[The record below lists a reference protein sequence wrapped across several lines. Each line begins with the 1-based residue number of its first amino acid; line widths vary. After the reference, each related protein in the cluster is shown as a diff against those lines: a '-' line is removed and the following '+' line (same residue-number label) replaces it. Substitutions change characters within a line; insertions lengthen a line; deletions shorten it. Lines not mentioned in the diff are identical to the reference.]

1 MSVRKSSHGTIFL
14 IVASGSPRAL
24 IASSLR
30 STSKKPFCPMT
41 RSLHPPMTACGHR
54 VRFVATWREEFFE
67 VPNCDHLIRGLR
79 YDVGRAPVPIG
90 HSQLVCPFHS
100 VGNAF
105 YISLQLQATRRSPV
119 AGVRR
124 RGSVDHAELP
134 LHEQIVGSPPNFGN
148 PLHPII

>member
-14 IVASGSPRAL
+14 IVSSGSPRAL

-67 VPNCDHLIRGLR
+67 VPSCLIQRT
-79 YDVGRAPVPIG
+79 P
-90 HSQLVCPFHS
+90 
-100 VGNAF
+100 
-105 YISLQLQATRRSPV
+105 ATTVFRPV
-119 AGVRR
+119 AEVVYEREFNTAETFSVLAGEIWKVSDDLSFDFGVREAWVN
-124 RGSVDHAELP
+124 G
-134 LHEQIVGSPPNFGN
+134 
-148 PLHPII
+148 HPVTEMTISAKAVIG

>member
-14 IVASGSPRAL
+14 IVSSGSPRAL

-67 VPNCDHLIRGLR
+67 VPRTFSLPFGRIRT
-79 YDVGRAPVPIG
+79 GRRNRLARDRW
-90 HSQLVCPFHS
+90 QALEQALADFAAAAL
-100 VGNAF
+100 AF
-105 YISLQLQATRRSPV
+105 
-119 AGVRR
+119 
-124 RGSVDHAELP
+124 
-134 LHEQIVGSPPNFGN
+134 EQD
-148 PLHPII
+148 

>member
-14 IVASGSPRAL
+14 IVSSGSPRAL

-67 VPNCDHLIRGLR
+67 VPICRKQPRARASSPVRSRRPESARFRCVYVDCDHDDR
-79 YDVGRAPVPIG
+79 
-90 HSQLVCPFHS
+90 
-100 VGNAF
+100 
-105 YISLQLQATRRSPV
+105 
-119 AGVRR
+119 
-124 RGSVDHAELP
+124 HAEPQTDADRMHDAIGDDFSAIVIPADLP
-134 LHEQIVGSPPNFGN
+134 RTYVG
-148 PLHPII
+148 